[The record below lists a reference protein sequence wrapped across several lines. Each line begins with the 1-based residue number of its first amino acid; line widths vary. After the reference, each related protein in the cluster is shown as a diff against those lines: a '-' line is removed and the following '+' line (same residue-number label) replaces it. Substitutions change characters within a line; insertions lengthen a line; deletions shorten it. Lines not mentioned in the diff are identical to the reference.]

1 MTQKYFTDSEW
12 STLMQAPWQAIAALI
27 LADKTDPVSF
37 LKELRAALEIMVAE
51 QHREDITNDL
61 VKSLVASLNQADAN
75 RALEGEALILDKQ
88 SQLLSYLLNLNSA
101 SQGRQQA
108 LNYFEQVAQ
117 ILSAK
122 VTPMQASEFKSWI
135 LSIARQV
142 AEAVREKGL
151 FGVGTS
157 NEEKSML
164 RKLEETLT
172 IKV

>member
-1 MTQKYFTDSEW
+1 MTQQYFAEKEW
-12 STLMQAPWQAIAALI
+12 SMLMQAPWQAIAALV

-51 QHREDITNDL
+51 QQREDITNDL
-61 VKSLVASLNQADAN
+61 VKSLVTSLNQSDAK
-75 RALEGEALILDKQ
+75 RGLEGEALMLHKQ
-88 SQLLSYLLNLNSA
+88 NELLSYLQNLNSA

-108 LNYFEQVAQ
+108 LTYFEEVAK
-117 ILSAK
+117 ILAAK
-122 VTPMQASEFKSWI
+122 VTPMQAGEFKSWI
-135 LSIARQV
+135 LSIARRV

-157 NEEKSML
+157 NEEMSML
-164 RKLEETLT
+164 KKLEQTLT